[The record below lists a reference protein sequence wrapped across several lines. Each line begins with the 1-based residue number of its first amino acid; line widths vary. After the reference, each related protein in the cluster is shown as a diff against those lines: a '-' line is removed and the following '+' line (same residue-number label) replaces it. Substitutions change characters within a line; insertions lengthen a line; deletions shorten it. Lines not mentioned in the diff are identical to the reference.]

1 MTSRLF
7 IAVLLFAA
15 ALPALAIE
23 QLVLL
28 RSEQT
33 AEFMRANGG
42 DYDKLIVPWRGFF
55 SRQGLKVRELR
66 AAELASVKQPAV
78 LILASPVPLPQAER
92 QAIRAR
98 VAAGGAG
105 LGSHAGRGRGGKR
118 GLRGYGFSQE
128 RLRVQGRPEPA
139 RAA

>member
-78 LILASPVPLPQAER
+78 LILASPVL
-92 QAIRAR
+92 
-98 VAAGGAG
+98 
-105 LGSHAGRGRGGKR
+105 LT
-118 GLRGYGFSQE
+118 
-128 RLRVQGRPEPA
+128 
-139 RAA
+139 

>member
-7 IAVLLFAA
+7 IALVLLAA
-15 ALPALAIE
+15 ALPALALD

-42 DYDKLIVPWRGFF
+42 DYDKILVPWRGFF

-66 AAELASVKQPAV
+66 ASELGSLKEPAV
-78 LILASPVPLPQAER
+78 LILASPVLLTEAER
-92 QAIRAR
+92 KSIRAR
-98 VAAGGAG
+98 VAAGWSV
-105 LGSHAGRGRGGKR
+105 LGSYAAGVRG
-118 GLRGYGFSQE
+118 
-128 RLRVQGRPEPA
+128 
-139 RAA
+139 